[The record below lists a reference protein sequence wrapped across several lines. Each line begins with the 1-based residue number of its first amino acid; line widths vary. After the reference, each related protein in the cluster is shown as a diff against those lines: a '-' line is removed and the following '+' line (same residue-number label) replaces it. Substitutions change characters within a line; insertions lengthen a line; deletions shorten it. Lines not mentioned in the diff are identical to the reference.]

1 MDCKRY
7 LSSNDGGLTLV
18 VDPSGLPALV
28 NAATQSPAT
37 RAAVVSKIES
47 GAAQLSREAA
57 NAGALSSQEAEK
69 AGLEIL
75 RAQQASAVGDT
86 ASARSS
92 MSRGRDANRRELKH
106 AATALSKQAMAS
118 KMTRVA
124 SSLKGFSRGGGLGA
138 ATSGTFQGAMAEAS
152 RPDTI
157 NVQLPPAAIARSRQ
171 FGVNIAGEGWVDA
184 DARSVG
190 GGTSYSAPHIIGVR
204 ADSYTYA
211 SRQGRIG
218 ARLAG
223 LGGAAQFN
231 TPQKNIF
238 TGITSGGNKN
248 ISLNQAANSLLNGA
262 GQTKG
267 DNTFSQALSLVDTIA
282 KFAGE
287 NKNTLDA
294 ISDGMCENLGWN
306 FNSSMVCGDDRKKF
320 IIDNYKAKWGT
331 EPSAAYVKAIVDKH
345 INWRDTIR
353 NIINSARD
361 MNATPPPPPGDHS
374 QQQNGGGSGNGSGSG
389 GGNVLTGGASGT
401 MALVAVGGAALIW
414 FATRKK

>member
-190 GGTSYSAPHIIGVR
+190 GGTSYNAPHIIGVR

-211 SRQGRIG
+211 SREGRIG

-223 LGGAAQFN
+223 LGDAAQFN
-231 TPQKNIF
+231 TAGGNIF
-238 TGITSGGNKN
+238 SGITSGGKKN
-248 ISLNQAANSLLNGA
+248 VSLNSAANSLLNGA

-267 DNTFSQALSLVDTIA
+267 DNSFTQVLSLVDTIA
-282 KFAGE
+282 KFAND
-287 NKNTLDA
+287 NKNALDQA
-294 ISDGMCENLGWN
+294 SEWACENLGVTL
-306 FNSSMVCGDDRKKF
+306 NSSMVCGDDRKKF
-320 IIDNYKAKWGT
+320 IIDNYKAKWGA
-331 EPSAAYVKAIVDKH
+331 EPSAAYVNAIVSKH

-353 NIINSARD
+353 NIINAARD
-361 MNATPPPPPGDHS
+361 VNATPPVDHFGDHGGN
-374 QQQNGGGSGNGSGSG
+374 QGGGGGGGG
-389 GGNVLTGGASGT
+389 GGNLLTGGASGT
-401 MALVAVGGAALIW
+401 MALVAAGGAALIW